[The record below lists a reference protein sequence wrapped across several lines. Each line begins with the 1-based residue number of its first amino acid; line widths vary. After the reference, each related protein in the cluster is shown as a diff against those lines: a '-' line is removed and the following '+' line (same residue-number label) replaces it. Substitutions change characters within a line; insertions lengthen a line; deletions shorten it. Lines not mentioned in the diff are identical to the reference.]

1 MFVGPCRG
9 LQSRGV
15 GLAPCAAQW
24 GAVLG
29 LSLLPPSCPC
39 SPFATATFGEPS
51 WPLLRAQLLQP
62 LRAAQTVPWA
72 TSKAPFY
79 EILPASVFLFCFV
92 LSPLE
97 QILTLACPE
106 DHKRFSTDKKRESST
121 CCRRTNS
128 FSSNSKPSAKKYPSA
143 GWRQRC
149 ISGCSH
155 SAGHLLLTFD
165 NYHLP
170 GAAALVGGW
179 LSIAVHY
186 RHCWRRTAL
195 LRSLRAELQP
205 APTLSQ
211 LHSSLLPQSTNPIS
225 LQFWAGGS
233 TRLTQCALPPPCVGT
248 TAREQLCVLLG
259 FPSTVIFRGARHS
272 ISRSHFEI
280 FF

>member
-39 SPFATATFGEPS
+39 SPFAAATFGELS

-72 TSKAPFY
+72 TSKAPFC
-79 EILPASVFLFCFV
+79 EILPASVFLFCSV
-92 LSPLE
+92 LSSLE

-106 DHKRFSTDKKRESST
+106 DHKRYSTDKKRESST
-121 CCRRTNS
+121 CCQRTNS

-143 GWRQRC
+143 GWQQRC

-186 RHCWRRTAL
+186 RHCWRDST
-195 LRSLRAELQP
+195 P
-205 APTLSQ
+205 
-211 LHSSLLPQSTNPIS
+211 LLPQSRAAASPNLVPAPLVPLAPKHKPHFSPVLGRREHTS
-225 LQFWAGGS
+225 DTMHTSS
-233 TRLTQCALPPPCVGT
+233 TMCWHDCQRAALRV
-248 TAREQLCVLLG
+248 AWV
-259 FPSTVIFRGARHS
+259 S
-272 ISRSHFEI
+272 
-280 FF
+280 